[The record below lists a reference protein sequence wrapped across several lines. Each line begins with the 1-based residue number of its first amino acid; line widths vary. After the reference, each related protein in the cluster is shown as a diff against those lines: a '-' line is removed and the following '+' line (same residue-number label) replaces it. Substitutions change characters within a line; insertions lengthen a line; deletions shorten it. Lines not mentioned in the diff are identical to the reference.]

1 MQRSPEQQCIRKLIC
16 ENIRARRVNARE
28 IRNYARYDLSKR
40 SLRSIYFNI
49 DYIRLLSDKMKNLE
63 LDCQRLVSIYLKI
76 KEEN

>member
-1 MQRSPEQQCIRKLIC
+1 MQRSLEQQFIRKLIC
-16 ENIRARRVNARE
+16 ENIKARRVNARE